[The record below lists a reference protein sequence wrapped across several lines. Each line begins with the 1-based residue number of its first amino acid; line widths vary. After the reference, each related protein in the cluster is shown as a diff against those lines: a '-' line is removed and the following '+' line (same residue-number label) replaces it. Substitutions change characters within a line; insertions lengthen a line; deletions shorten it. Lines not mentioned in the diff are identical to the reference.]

1 MKMLMDYTKEISD
14 EVLWLAASKGDT
26 QAEEQ
31 LIKKYN
37 RLVKICSRP
46 FFLAGGDSEDL
57 IQEGMMGLVSAIRE
71 YDSEKGTAFRT
82 FAEKCIL
89 NRLRSAVKSASRF
102 KHMPLNESLSLESQ
116 AFDEGQTFA
125 SGIVRD
131 PEELII
137 ARETFDEINDMLSD
151 SLSQFEKRVLEYY
164 LLGLSYSEI
173 AENVSKTPKSVDNA
187 VQRIRKKLAQ
197 FLTSGGLSNS

>member
-1 MKMLMDYTKEISD
+1 MLMDYTKEISD